1 MGADDSTT
9 LNQII
14 DSLISL
20 ANPRIKNGSLNN
32 EKALSLKV
40 GKVNER
46 IGDAGDYFKKRPVV
60 LILGAGRVCRP
71 AAEFLAS
78 VGNVSSSDFLKVC
91 QSIGLEEI
99 KEFQVIVASLYKK
112 DADEVCLAST
122 PLYISGETLRC
133 KQIYHYVQI
142 KVDSYLGF
150 LYILTTECYHDMKY
164 WSLCF
169 YSFVLAMPFYDSC
182 YSQDSVI
189 ALSC

>member
-1 MGADDSTT
+1 VGADDSTT
-9 LNQII
+9 LDQII

-20 ANPRIKNGSLNN
+20 ANPRIKNGSLKN

-78 VGNVSSSDFLKVC
+78 VGNVSSSDSLKIC

-112 DADEVCLAST
+112 DAEEVCFGST
-122 PLYISGETLRC
+122 LPFVHFQGKHFFAKKLS
-133 KQIYHYVQI
+133 
-142 KVDSYLGF
+142 LGTDK
-150 LYILTTECYHDMKY
+150 I
-164 WSLCF
+164 
-169 YSFVLAMPFYDSC
+169 
-182 YSQDSVI
+182 
-189 ALSC
+189 